1 MVTAVTNVAD
11 MFAINV
17 PQGNHPYLLN
27 FLVSM
32 YRNNA
37 PNGAKINVYL

>member
-32 YRNNA
+32 YRNT